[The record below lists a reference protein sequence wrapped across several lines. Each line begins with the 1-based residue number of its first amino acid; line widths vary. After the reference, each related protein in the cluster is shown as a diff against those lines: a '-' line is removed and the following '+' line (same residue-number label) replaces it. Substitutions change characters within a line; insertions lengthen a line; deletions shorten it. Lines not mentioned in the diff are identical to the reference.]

1 MCMLHQEWNSRVF
14 LGGLVVRIWHV
25 HFCDPGSVPSQENWD
40 PASHAEQQKKKKSGI
55 SELGYFGCKQVQ
67 QSCWNFFFFN
77 FWTVFI
83 IFKWSLTLEFYLC
96 WLTFMDYSDS
106 LDRFSTNNILAGSPW
121 AWGTFQNGSFT
132 HLHIPLCFCFVLSWL
147 CCTTCGILTLGPG
160 IEPWPQQWQHW
171 ALTTGP
177 PGKSPFLCFEGVIKS
192 HT

>member
-1 MCMLHQEWNSRVF
+1 MTQVQSLVRKTEILQVMRNS
-14 LGGLVVRIWHV
+14 
-25 HFCDPGSVPSQENWD
+25 
-40 PASHAEQQKKKKSGI
+40 KKKKVEFQILVTLAVSRC
-55 SELGYFGCKQVQ
+55 SSPAET
-67 QSCWNFFFFN
+67 FFFS

-106 LDRFSTNNILAGSPW
+106 SDRFSTNNILAGPPW

-132 HLHIPLCFCFVLSWL
+132 HLHIPLCFCFVLNWL

-171 ALTTGP
+171 ALTIGP

-192 HT
+192 PT